1 MHNWKIF
8 IDVVAL
14 VLLYFLFFRKKWYTQ
29 RRDIRL
35 MKILMYI
42 YLSFVLFFTM
52 MPIICNLPFVFDHPY
67 NINLV
72 PFDDYMNGRGD
83 VIKQIVLNVIMTIP
97 FGFLFPLT
105 QKEEKRTFSRTLLFT
120 LLLTLSIELL
130 QPILNSWR
138 SNDVT
143 DIITNTTGGLIGYGI
158 YLLFRPISVPILNNI
173 REKKN

>member
-1 MHNWKIF
+1 
-8 IDVVAL
+8 
-14 VLLYFLFFRKKWYTQ
+14 
-29 RRDIRL
+29 
-35 MKILMYI
+35 
-42 YLSFVLFFTM
+42 
-52 MPIICNLPFVFDHPY
+52 
-67 NINLV
+67 
-72 PFDDYMNGRGD
+72 
-83 VIKQIVLNVIMTIP
+83 P

-130 QPILNSWR
+130 QPIINDWR

-143 DIITNTTGGLIGYGI
+143 DIITNTIGGLIGYGI